1 MVTAPPIPL
10 PLNRL
15 VPPPSLFVHPSRI
28 HGQSHVARVMVH
40 AFRLIAATGWVEE
53 APRLWA
59 AVYLHDLARTHDGVC
74 HLHGRDAV
82 VEFGARPDLRT
93 LFAAGGVVETD
104 YPAIHTAVEH
114 HSQPRELPRTHEHW
128 RLAAL
133 MKDADGLDR
142 VRLGDLDPRFLRHEP
157 SITMVDF
164 AEDLYRRTHG
174 VIPEGERH
182 FEQLWEKVP
191 ARQ

>member
-1 MVTAPPIPL
+1 
-10 PLNRL
+10 
-15 VPPPSLFVHPSRI
+15 
-28 HGQSHVARVMVH
+28 MVH

-59 AVYLHDLARTHDGVC
+59 ALYLHDLARTHDGVC
-74 HLHGRDAV
+74 HRHGRDAMA
-82 VEFGARPDLRT
+82 EFGGRADLRA
-93 LFAAGGVVETD
+93 LFDEGGVVESD
-104 YPAIHTAVEH
+104 YAAIHTAVVH
-114 HSQPRELPRTHEHW
+114 HSVPKELPRTHEHW

-164 AEDLYRRTHG
+164 AEHLYRRTHG
-174 VIPEGERH
+174 VIPEGEGH
-182 FEQLWEKVP
+182 FQQLWEKVP
-191 ARQ
+191 ARQWRGADVRVRRRPGHVA